1 MHARTLRGL
10 AVAAALV
17 TAGAATASGP
27 APACQTPAQADPLAD
42 RAGTLAQYERLPRAC
57 LVATFEHCSRAAG
70 QALLDPGSAAICS
83 FGYEALL
90 RQGFGGDFGAMM
102 AWWRSQR
109 TASAQ

>member
-1 MHARTLRGL
+1 MPATTLRCL
-10 AVAAALV
+10 ALGAVLAAAG
-17 TAGAATASGP
+17 TAGASGP
-27 APACQTPAQADPLAD
+27 ASECKPPARADPLAD

-57 LVATFEHCSRAAG
+57 LVSLFQHCSRAAG
-70 QALLDPGSAAICS
+70 EALLDPGSAAVCS

-109 TASAQ
+109 TASAP